1 MDVRPNVTPS
11 TATTSRV
18 EARKI
23 FAVSPNAG
31 LVALA
36 PGIGG
41 IVTSVLVAVGLPM
54 VAARVQRD
62 LQRPP
67 RPPGIA
73 TCRHAPPHLPWNA
86 LVPDWEPILARR
98 HVVDREAA
106 LGPGLRVGPVRPEL
120 HRG

>member
-1 MDVRPNVTPS
+1 MDVRPNVTLS

-67 RPPGIA
+67 RPPRTA
-73 TCRHAPPHLPWNA
+73 TSPHVPPPLPSNA
-86 LVPDWEPILARR
+86 LAPDVQPIL
-98 HVVDREAA
+98 DR
-106 LGPGLRVGPVRPEL
+106 PR
-120 HRG
+120 

>member
-67 RPPGIA
+67 RPPRIA
-73 TCRHAPPHLPWNA
+73 PRPPAPPALPLCA
-86 LVPDWEPILARR
+86 PVPR
-98 HVVDREAA
+98 V
-106 LGPGLRVGPVRPEL
+106 LRACATE
-120 HRG
+120 H

>member
-67 RPPGIA
+67 PPPPHAPRPPPPPHPPLHALPPGRPPGFG
-73 TCRHAPPHLPWNA
+73 PPHRA
-86 LVPDWEPILARR
+86 GSGA
-98 HVVDREAA
+98 
-106 LGPGLRVGPVRPEL
+106 
-120 HRG
+120 

>member
-67 RPPGIA
+67 PPPRIHTEKHKPQNQQRPPLVL
-73 TCRHAPPHLPWNA
+73 PPSPVKKKKPNA
-86 LVPDWEPILARR
+86 
-98 HVVDREAA
+98 
-106 LGPGLRVGPVRPEL
+106 
-120 HRG
+120 

>member
-1 MDVRPNVTPS
+1 MDVRPNVTLS

-67 RPPGIA
+67 RP
-73 TCRHAPPHLPWNA
+73 RNRHLPPRPA
-86 LVPDWEPILARR
+86 RSPLECARARR
-98 HVVDREAA
+98 AA
-106 LGPGLRVGPVRPEL
+106 DIGPAARCRS
-120 HRG
+120 

>member
-1 MDVRPNVTPS
+1 MDVRPNVMLS

-67 RPPGIA
+67 RPPPP
-73 TCRHAPPHLPWNA
+73 APRRPLPHPLPWTA
-86 LVPDWEPILARR
+86 LVPAGAPPLAPRPG
-98 HVVDREAA
+98 VA
-106 LGPGLRVGPVRPEL
+106 L
-120 HRG
+120 

>member
-36 PGIGG
+36 SGIGG
-41 IVTSVLVAVGLPM
+41 IVASVLVAVWFPV
-54 VAARVQRD
+54 VAASVQR
-62 LQRPP
+62 
-67 RPPGIA
+67 GWHGGSA
-73 TCRHAPPHLPWNA
+73 TCDHVWHALPRNA
-86 LVPDWEPILARR
+86 LAPNVPPTTDRR
-98 HVVDREAA
+98 A
-106 LGPGLRVGPVRPEL
+106 VG
-120 HRG
+120 GT

>member
-67 RPPGIA
+67 PP
-73 TCRHAPPHLPWNA
+73 PPNPPPPPPPPPLPWDA
-86 LVPDWEPILARR
+86 LVPDVQPLFAPRPAR
-98 HVVDREAA
+98 
-106 LGPGLRVGPVRPEL
+106 G
-120 HRG
+120 RGHH

>member
-1 MDVRPNVTPS
+1 MDVRPNVTLS

-67 RPPGIA
+67 RPPAIA
-73 TCRHAPPHLPWNA
+73 TCRHVPHEPRWNA
-86 LVPDWEPILARR
+86 LVPDVPPTLARR
-98 HVVDREAA
+98 PAVGREAA
-106 LGPGLRVGPVRPEL
+106 VG
-120 HRG
+120 